1 MLCVIILAG
10 GKGTRMGSNGPKV
23 LVTAK
28 GNPLISYV
36 LGAAQPFCS
45 APIVVVGYKGSEV
58 RRVLGDACMYV
69 EQPEQLGT
77 GNAVLCALP
86 AVPADADTV
95 LVLYGDHPLVSPDTI
110 TRLITAR
117 VDVGAVLSMATIA
130 VPDFEGDNACFAR
143 FSRVVRGDMGRIMRT
158 VEWKDATDAEKEIRE
173 VNPAYYCFD
182 AAWLRENISRLD
194 NKNAAGEYYLPD
206 MLRLAIA
213 DGKQACLTGRQVAS
227 IAIKPEEGR
236 GANTPDELAAV
247 ERYL

>member
-1 MLCVIILAG
+1 MVSVIILAG
-10 GKGTRMGSNGPKV
+10 GKGTRMGSEGPKV
-23 LVTAK
+23 LVEAK
-28 GNPLISYV
+28 GESLISYV
-36 LGAAQPFCS
+36 LDATRPFCA

-58 RRVLGDACMYV
+58 RQAVGSNCLYA
-69 EQPEQLGT
+69 EQSEQLGT

-86 AVPADADTV
+86 VVPSEADAI
-95 LVLYGDHPLVSPDTI
+95 LVLYGDHPLVSADTI
-110 TRLITAR
+110 SRLLAAR
-117 VDVGAVLSMATIA
+117 ADAGAVLSMATIE
-130 VPDFEGDNACFAR
+130 VVGFEGDNTCFAR
-143 FSRVVRGDMGRIMRT
+143 FSRVVRDSADNILRT

-182 AAWLRENISRLD
+182 AAWLKENISRLD

-213 DGKQACLTGRQVAS
+213 DGEK
-227 IAIKPEEGR
+227 IAAITIRPEEGR